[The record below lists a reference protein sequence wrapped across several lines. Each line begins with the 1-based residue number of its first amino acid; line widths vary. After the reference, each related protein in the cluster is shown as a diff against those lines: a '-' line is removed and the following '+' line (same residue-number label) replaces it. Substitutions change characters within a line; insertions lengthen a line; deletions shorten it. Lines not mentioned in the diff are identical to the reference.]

1 MAERFTAC
9 MTRRRSFKETKN
21 AYGKLYLI
29 ATPIGNLSE
38 ITPRAKET
46 LASVDLIACEDTR
59 VTATLMQH
67 LELKKPLLAC
77 HEHNEITVGKT
88 LVDKLQGGQHV
99 AYVSD
104 AGYPGISDPGQRL
117 VQLALEAGIAVVVI
131 SGPSAILNALV
142 ASGLDTS
149 RFYFHGFLQPKEA
162 ARLDEIKELY
172 RREETLIFY
181 ESPHRIMDTLSNLY
195 QALGNRKACLA
206 RELTKLHEE
215 YIDGTLQE
223 LTELDPATLKGE
235 IVIIVEGNRDELG
248 IKLSDDEIRKLV
260 ASMTATGISMKDAI
274 RQVADMT
281 KIGKNYIYKV
291 IHQN

>member
-1 MAERFTAC
+1 MAQGNSTI
-9 MTRRRSFKETKN
+9 MIRRRSFKDTKSPQ
-21 AYGKLYLI
+21 GVLYLV

-38 ITPRAKET
+38 VSLRTQQT

-59 VTATLMQH
+59 VSATLLNH
-67 LELKKPLLAC
+67 LQIKKPLIAC
-77 HEHNEITVGKT
+77 HEHNEVTIAQDLIKKIQVG
-88 LVDKLQGGQHV
+88 QNI

-104 AGYPGISDPGQRL
+104 AGYPGISDPGQHL
-117 VQLALEAGIAVVVI
+117 VQATLEAGIRVVVI
-131 SGPSAILNALV
+131 SGPSAIFNALV
-142 ASGLDTS
+142 ASGLDST

-162 ARLDEIKELY
+162 ARLDELKELY

-181 ESPHRIMDTLSNLY
+181 ESPHRIVDTLHNLF
-195 QALGNRKACLA
+195 QVLGNRKACIA
-206 RELTKLHEE
+206 RELTKIHEE

-223 LTELDPATLKGE
+223 LTELDPKTLKGE
-235 IVIIVEGNRDELG
+235 MVLVVEGNKDELG

-260 ASMTATGISMKDAI
+260 TTMTATGISMKDAI
-274 RQVADMT
+274 RQVSEMT